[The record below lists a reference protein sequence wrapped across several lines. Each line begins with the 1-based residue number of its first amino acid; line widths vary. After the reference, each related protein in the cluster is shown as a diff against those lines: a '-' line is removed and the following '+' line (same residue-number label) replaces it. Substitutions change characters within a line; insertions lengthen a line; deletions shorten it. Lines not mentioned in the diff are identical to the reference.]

1 MMTEHWIDEV
11 LAFWFAELT
20 EEDWFM
26 ANAETDRAVRE
37 RFEPLN
43 LELRRAV
50 PAICRS
56 EARAALA
63 AIIALD
69 QFPRNIWRGKAE
81 AFATDD
87 QAIDLARNAVER
99 GLDQELAPR
108 ERMFLYM
115 PFMHSEILADQERS
129 VDLFKALGNENSEK
143 YAIEHRDIV
152 ARFGRF
158 PHRNRTLGRQSSA
171 AEEVFLAGHKGFG
184 Q

>member
-1 MMTEHWIDEV
+1 MTEHWIDEV

-26 ANAETDRAVRE
+26 ANAETDRAIRE

-87 QAIDLARNAVER
+87 QAVDPARNAVER
-99 GLDQELAPR
+99 GRDLRARLAGLGGEGEVRNKRQNDDGDECAHGRKARRDR
-108 ERMFLYM
+108 EQAPAFR
-115 PFMHSEILADQERS
+115 
-129 VDLFKALGNENSEK
+129 
-143 YAIEHRDIV
+143 
-152 ARFGRF
+152 
-158 PHRNRTLGRQSSA
+158 RNRA
-171 AEEVFLAGHKGFG
+171 FPP
-184 Q
+184 